1 MADLY
6 LWLKAGHVISV
17 IAWMA
22 GIFYLPRLFV
32 YHAEQ
37 SALVPDMIPVL
48 EVMER
53 RLLRAI
59 MLPAMIAAWTFGLS
73 LIALGVVDWNEG
85 WPWVKAASV
94 LAMTAFHIW
103 CASER
108 KRLAAGTARLDGR
121 RYRMMNEVP
130 TALMV
135 VIVISVIARPF

>member
-1 MADLY
+1 MADPY

-37 SALVPDMIPVL
+37 RAVVPEMVPVL

-53 RLLRAI
+53 RLLQAI
-59 MLPAMIAAWTFGLS
+59 MTPAMLATWVFGLW
-73 LIALGVVDWNEG
+73 LVGLGVVDWRLG
-85 WPWVKAASV
+85 WPWIKAAAV
-94 LAMTAFHIW
+94 IAMTLFHVW
-103 CASER
+103 CARER
-108 KRLAAGTARLDGR
+108 RRLQTGGGLAGR

-130 TALMV
+130 TILLV
-135 VIVISVIARPF
+135 VIVVSVIVRPF

>member
-1 MADLY
+1 MGDIY

-37 SALVPDMIPVL
+37 RASVPQMVPVL

-53 RLLRAI
+53 RLLQAI
-59 MLPAMIAAWTFGLS
+59 MTPAMIAAWAFGLS
-73 LIALGVVDWNEG
+73 IIAVGVIDWGEV
-85 WPWVKAASV
+85 WPWVKGAGV
-94 LAMTAFHIW
+94 IAMTAFHLW
-103 CASER
+103 CARER
-108 KRLAAGTARLDGR
+108 RRLADGTATASGR

-130 TALMV
+130 TVLMI
-135 VIVISVIARPF
+135 VIVVSVLVRPF